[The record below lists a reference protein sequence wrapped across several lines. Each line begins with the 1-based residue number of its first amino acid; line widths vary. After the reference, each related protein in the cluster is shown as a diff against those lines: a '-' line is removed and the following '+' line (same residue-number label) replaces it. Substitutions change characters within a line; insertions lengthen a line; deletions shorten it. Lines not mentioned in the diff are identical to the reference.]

1 MPELAT
7 KKLVRPYRSWQRKN
21 WRGHAVV
28 GDYKRDAI
36 PENWQSCSKEQLFIS
51 LFKLQ
56 SNFLLSFYPY
66 YFFLFH
72 DTSTK
77 SAAILS

>member
-36 PENWQSCSKEQLFIS
+36 PENWQSCSKEQLFFERRMYEQLIS
-51 LFKLQ
+51 
-56 SNFLLSFYPY
+56 
-66 YFFLFH
+66 FFRP
-72 DTSTK
+72 
-77 SAAILS
+77 

>member
-7 KKLVRPYRSWQRKN
+7 KKLERPYRSWQRKN

-36 PENWQSCSKEQLFIS
+36 PENWQSCSKEQLFS
-51 LFKLQ
+51 KGECM
-56 SNFLLSFYPY
+56 NN
-66 YFFLFH
+66 LFH
-72 DTSTK
+72 FLDPNPN
-77 SAAILS
+77 IYRV